1 MKKQAMSLA
10 VTAALLGGAVSVTAQ
25 QQSMYINEG
34 GLGEV
39 LVYPFYSAANGN
51 DTYVQIVNTTTDVKA
66 VKVRFIEARNSTEVL
81 DFNLYLSPE
90 DEWAGVITTTDLL
103 GNAGAII
110 RTVDTS
116 CTVPQL
122 TAVAGGAT
130 NLREQAFRT
139 FAFDA
144 DYGTPP
150 AASTLLARQERTLEG
165 YIEVIEMGQLADSTT
180 LGAAAVHSAATG
192 APANC
197 AALVKA
203 WGTAPNG
210 AWTTNP
216 QTDLRTKWSGG
227 GLYGYSVLINV
238 DEGTAF
244 GVDATAIDN
253 FASLNAAGAATLH
266 AEPAGLLP
274 SLAQGTTN
282 STVFADGVSTDYTF
296 VRGIDAVSSLFMTLE
311 LANDY
316 VIDPNIAAMTD
327 WVVTMPTKSFYTN
340 GAAATAPFTS
350 VWKGANGAQVAC
362 EPVTLA
368 VWDREEA
375 PEVIPPGQPGFSP
388 APPGVPAAAGLQL
401 CTEVSVLRWGTASAV
416 EASAGI
422 VNGVPDL
429 EFTEGW
435 ARLVFDNVVGGVDK
449 NILTAATTSNAATG
463 LRFFGLPVM
472 GFAVQEYTNNFL
484 DGGTVKA
491 NYEAAVDSKTLT
503 DVVQ

>member
-90 DEWAGVITTTDLL
+90 DEWAGVITTSGAL
-103 GNAGAII
+103 GGAGGII

-150 AASTLLARQERTLEG
+150 AASTLVARQERTLEG
-165 YIEVIEMGQLADSTT
+165 YIEVIEMGQLARTTT

-192 APANC
+192 LPADC
-197 AALVKA
+197 AALVAA

-216 QTDLRTKWSGG
+216 QTDLRAAWAGG

-253 FASLNAAGAATLH
+253 FASLSAAGAATLH
-266 AEPAGLLP
+266 ARPRGLLP
-274 SLAQGTTN
+274 NLSEGTTN
-282 STVFADGVSTDYTF
+282 STVFANGVSTNYTF
-296 VRGIDAVSSLFMTLE
+296 GRGIDAVSSLFMTLE

-340 GAAATAPFTS
+340 GAATAPFTS

-416 EASAGI
+416 EASANIVYGI
-422 VNGVPDL
+422 DSGDK
-429 EFTEGW
+429 TEGW
-435 ARLVFDNVVGGVDK
+435 GRLTFANVVSGVDQ
-449 NILTAATTSNAATG
+449 NVLTAATTSNPATG